1 MENTFIK
8 ENADGSMIIN
18 PFSSKH
24 VVRDSMFVNSLPST
38 TVNNGNRFSAVFDC
52 DEVLVNISDKWA
64 RKMLAVPELKKLIP
78 DSMIQA
84 INMGVMNLRIV
95 NFIDR
100 LLGIEFGSK
109 EYETFMS
116 LYKDDPTFYD
126 DLPPSPFL
134 NSVKRTINFYDEIHI
149 LTKMPTDEKS
159 HVVDASKQR
168 FLVNHLLPL
177 KKENPSLK
185 INILFL
191 KANEKKSDAILEQ
204 KIKFNTFADDSTE
217 NIVDVVSNVTN
228 RSYEVLVP
236 MYGYN
241 YKSLEEIY
249 KIENRTVH
257 SFAFMYNFDSP
268 HMNPDLLKSTM
279 FKLFHENEVQPNIS

>member
-1 MENTFIK
+1 MENNFIK
-8 ENADGSMIIN
+8 ENNDGSMIIN
-18 PFSSKH
+18 PFSNKH
-24 VVRDSMFVNSLPST
+24 TIRDSMFVNSLPSS

-64 RKMLAVPELKKLIP
+64 KKMLAVPELRKFIP
-78 DSMIQA
+78 DSMVQT
-84 INMGVMNLRIV
+84 INLGIMNLRIV

-109 EYETFMS
+109 EYEIFMS

-134 NSVKRTINFYDEIHI
+134 NAVKRTINFYDEIHI
-149 LTKMPTDEKS
+149 ITKMPTDDTS
-159 HVVDASKQR
+159 HTVDISKKR
-168 FLVNHLLPL
+168 FLVQHLLPL
-177 KKENPSLK
+177 KKENPNLK
-185 INILFL
+185 INIIFL
-191 KANEKKSDAILEQ
+191 KSNEKKSDAILEQ
-204 KIKFNTFADDSTE
+204 NIKFNTFADDSTE

-241 YKSLEEIY
+241 YKSLEEIH
-249 KIENRTVH
+249 KIENRTAH
-257 SFAFMYNFDSP
+257 SFGFMYNFDSP
-268 HMNPDLLKSTM
+268 HMNPDLLKNIM
-279 FKLFHENEVQPNIS
+279 FKLFHENEAQPNIS